1 MAMSGVPT
9 GRGKCPGSTARRP
22 WPRPNGFSLI
32 EALVA
37 LVLISIAALA
47 LAGEISLSMASHHMG
62 TEQSRAISLA
72 VQKMEELKPKPAA
85 QVVDEPQTAVNALGE
100 EGSGP
105 YVRWVD
111 VVDGGAGQDTKT
123 VRVFVEYGAGRF
135 GRRTVDLYTIIYT
148 GN

>member
-1 MAMSGVPT
+1 MSGVPT
-9 GRGKCPGSTARRP
+9 GRGKCPGSTAGQPR
-22 WPRPNGFSLI
+22 PRPNGFSLV

-47 LAGEISLSMASHHMG
+47 LAGELSLTIASHHMG
-62 TEQSRAISLA
+62 TEQSRAVSLA
-72 VQKMEELKPKPAA
+72 VQKMEELKPRPAA
-85 QVVDEPQTAVNALGE
+85 QVVDEPKKAVNALGE

-111 VVDGGAGQDTKT
+111 VVDGGAGQNTKT

-135 GRRTVDLYTIIYT
+135 GRRTVELYTIIYA

>member
-1 MAMSGVPT
+1 MSGVPT
-9 GRGKCPGSTARRP
+9 GRGKSPSSTAGQAM
-22 WPRPNGFSLI
+22 PRPNGFSLV
-32 EALVA
+32 EALVV

-47 LAGEISLSMASHHMG
+47 LAAEVSLTMASNHMG
-62 TEQSRAISLA
+62 TEQSRAVSLA

-85 QVVDEPQTAVNALGE
+85 QVVDEPKKAINALGE

-111 VVDGGAGQDTKT
+111 VVDGGAGEGTKT

-135 GRRTVDLYTIIYT
+135 GRRTVDLYTVIYAA
-148 GN
+148 N

>member
-1 MAMSGVPT
+1 MSGSLKGQRTPVV
-9 GRGKCPGSTARRP
+9 STKRR
-22 WPRPNGFSLI
+22 PRPNGFSLV

-37 LVLISIAALA
+37 LVLISIAAFA
-47 LAGEISLSMASHHMG
+47 IAGEASLSMASNHLG
-62 TEQSRAISLA
+62 TEQSRAVSLA
-72 VQKMEELKPKPAA
+72 VQKMEELKPKPPAE
-85 QVVDEPQTAVNALGE
+85 VVDEPKKPINELGE

-111 VVDGGAGQDTKT
+111 VVDGGAGQGTKT

-135 GRRTVDLYTIIYT
+135 GRRTVELYTIIYA

>member
-1 MAMSGVPT
+1 MSGVRT
-9 GRGKCPGSTARRP
+9 GRGRSPGSTAGQPR
-22 WPRPNGFSLI
+22 PRPNGFSLI

-47 LAGEISLSMASHHMG
+47 LAAEVSLTIASNHMG
-62 TEQSRAISLA
+62 PEQSRAVSLA

-85 QVVDEPQTAVNALGE
+85 EVVDEPKKAVNALGE

-111 VVDGGAGQDTKT
+111 VVDGGAGGGTKT
-123 VRVFVEYGAGRF
+123 VRVFVKYGAGRF
-135 GRRTVDLYTIIYT
+135 GHRTVELYTIIYA

>member
-1 MAMSGVPT
+1 MSSVPT
-9 GRGKCPGSTARRP
+9 GRGKSPDSTAGQPR
-22 WPRPNGFSLI
+22 PRPNGFSLV

-47 LAGEISLSMASHHMG
+47 LAAEVSLTMASNHMG
-62 TEQSRAISLA
+62 TEQSRAVSLA
-72 VQKMEELKPKPAA
+72 VQKMEELKPRPAA
-85 QVVDEPQTAVNALGE
+85 EVVDEPQTAINKLGE

-111 VVDGGAGQDTKT
+111 VVDGGAGEDTKT

-135 GRRTVDLYTIIYT
+135 GRRTVDLYTIIYA

>member
-1 MAMSGVPT
+1 MSGVPT
-9 GRGKCPGSTARRP
+9 GRGKCPGWTAGQPRR
-22 WPRPNGFSLI
+22 RPNGFSLV

-47 LAGEISLSMASHHMG
+47 LAGEISLTIASNHMG

-72 VQKMEELKPKPAA
+72 VQKMEELKPRPAA
-85 QVVDEPQTAVNALGE
+85 QVVDEPKKAVNALGE

-111 VVDGGAGQDTKT
+111 VVDGGAGGGTKT

-135 GRRTVDLYTIIYT
+135 GRRTVELYTIIYA